1 MIRYE
6 GDEKNGRRKGK
17 GAYYYHNGDCE
28 IGNWQD
34 DKKIGTFAY
43 LTKNGEVKAKN
54 Y

>member
-1 MIRYE
+1 MIK
-6 GDEKNGRRKGK
+6 EKEKEFIILIIFF
-17 GAYYYHNGDCE
+17 HNGDCE